1 MWQLGTGLRP
11 RHVCDNFPGVRHMT
25 FRLKKWLGIGSLL
38 LVVVLGLV
46 AVEFSAGPG
55 ASQVPEHQQ
64 RQSSDT
70 GMARPALPGA
80 LVTALPPPPA
90 ALASLA
96 TLQRAAQAPGHS
108 TPGHGI
114 DAQPAEAEGEV
125 CGIGQA
131 PPRSP
136 EATTLAKEADARSG
150 EAAARLFALMANSAD
165 PAVRAA
171 GQLGTDQ
178 REALAMSA
186 RRSSNATVYAFAMQA
201 CSRMGVRP
209 AACAQLSSHRMAELD
224 PLNVVPWLW
233 VAEEA
238 STSGNEQGV
247 VEAVYR
253 ASLATESRLR
263 EFAFADLALSA
274 IPADWPTR
282 DAVLASAKVLRI
294 HADLLLPSYLA
305 MVKQCSAENARDFN
319 VRQTCDRLARV
330 LVEHGDTIVDHGIG
344 RRIGER
350 AGWPA
355 ETVELLEARH
365 AAYKRFALD
374 GDALAAGSTHGACGR
389 LLRSVQ
395 VALSHARHGEMLY
408 ARTRLAEM
416 GVTDAEALLEFRKL
430 RQAAS
435 SPN

>member
-1 MWQLGTGLRP
+1 MS
-11 RHVCDNFPGVRHMT
+11 
-25 FRLKKWLGIGSLL
+25 FRLNRWLGIGALL
-38 LVVVLGLV
+38 LVAALGLV
-46 AVEFSAGPG
+46 AVEFSAAPG
-55 ASQVPEHQQ
+55 ASPLPEGPP

-70 GMARPALPGA
+70 GMARPAQPGA
-80 LVTALPPPPA
+80 VVTALPPPPA

-96 TLQRAAQAPGHS
+96 SPQRVAPALGHA
-108 TPGHGI
+108 TAGHGV
-114 DAQPAEAEGEV
+114 DAPPAEPEGEV

-131 PPRSP
+131 PPGSP
-136 EATTLAKEADARSG
+136 EAATLAQEADARSG
-150 EAAARLFALMANSAD
+150 EAAARLFALMANSPD

-171 GQLGTDQ
+171 AQLGTDQ
-178 REALAMSA
+178 REALVLSA
-186 RRSSNATVYAFAMQA
+186 RQTRNAAVYAFAMQA
-201 CSRMGVRP
+201 CSRAGVRP

-238 STSGNEQGV
+238 SVGGNEQGV
-247 VEAVYR
+247 VEAVHR
-253 ASLATESRLR
+253 ASLATESKLR

-294 HADLLLPSYLA
+294 HADLRLPSYLA
-305 MVKQCSAENARDFN
+305 MVKHCSAVNARDVN

-330 LVEHGDTIVDHGIG
+330 LVERGDTIVDNGIG

-374 GDALAAGSTHGACGR
+374 GDTLAAGSGHGSCGR
-389 LLRSVQ
+389 LVRSVQ
-395 VALSHARHGEMLY
+395 LALAHARHGEMLY
-408 ARTRLAEM
+408 ARTRVAEM
-416 GVTDAEALLEFRKL
+416 GVTDAEALMAFRKL